1 MSIGGREHQA
11 PALTI
16 APSGTPRATLAKR
29 AAVLAAVTA
38 VLFFCY
44 WRQSQSAP
52 VSSDGAG
59 NVLQAWDML
68 HGNVLLHNWWVS
80 DVSFYTTELPQ
91 YVLIE
96 ALLGF
101 GSWVVHVGAAMTYTL
116 LVLLAALVA
125 KGNAQGREGLGR
137 ALLAAGIMLSP
148 QLSATSVLLLSP
160 DHTGTAVPVLVI
172 WLLID
177 RVAPGGRGGH
187 GGKGFPPTG
196 GLGGMKSPPRVGG
209 SGGSSPRAKWLVPVL
224 VGVGFLWSIVADSV
238 VLLTSIVPLV
248 LVCAVRSCPGLI
260 RGGERPAPKWYE
272 LSLAGAAAVAGVAG
286 AFAPRLMA
294 ALGGYRESR
303 VGTGADFSQLQ
314 HGSWVTFQA
323 ALELFGANFFGA
335 KPAIEVVFVAVHL
348 AGVIMVIWALGVAA
362 GRFFRFG
369 DLIVP
374 VFAVAIVL
382 NLGAYLISPH
392 ARDILGA
399 REIAGVLPLGAVLA
413 GRILGGRILGSL
425 LPGARVLG
433 DPVLADPVLA
443 DPVLADPV
451 LADPVLADPVLADPV
466 LADPVLADP
475 VLGGYRPGQRVR
487 AARWTAPRWTLA
499 TLAVITAGYLG
510 ALGYGAAQDPV
521 PAANEP
527 LAAWLTAHGLTGGLA
542 SYWQSNSTA
551 LDSHGRLLVSAVTL
565 GGNSRLVP
573 YLWETDDANYNPSL
587 HYANFVVADGFGA
600 VPGLQTAVVLT
611 FGQPERTYHADGYTI
626 MVWNRNLLAKLGHM

>member
-1 MSIGGREHQA
+1 
-11 PALTI
+11 
-16 APSGTPRATLAKR
+16 
-29 AAVLAAVTA
+29 
-38 VLFFCY
+38 
-44 WRQSQSAP
+44 
-52 VSSDGAG
+52 
-59 NVLQAWDML
+59 
-68 HGNVLLHNWWVS
+68 
-80 DVSFYTTELPQ
+80 
-91 YVLIE
+91 
-96 ALLGF
+96 
-101 GSWVVHVGAAMTYTL
+101 
-116 LVLLAALVA
+116 
-125 KGNAQGREGLGR
+125 
-137 ALLAAGIMLSP
+137 
-148 QLSATSVLLLSP
+148 
-160 DHTGTAVPVLVI
+160 
-172 WLLID
+172 
-177 RVAPGGRGGH
+177 
-187 GGKGFPPTG
+187 
-196 GLGGMKSPPRVGG
+196 
-209 SGGSSPRAKWLVPVL
+209 
-224 VGVGFLWSIVADSV
+224 
-238 VLLTSIVPLV
+238 
-248 LVCAVRSCPGLI
+248 
-260 RGGERPAPKWYE
+260 
-272 LSLAGAAAVAGVAG
+272 
-286 AFAPRLMA
+286 MA

-466 LADPVLADP
+466 
-475 VLGGYRPGQRVR
+475 
-487 AARWTAPRWTLA
+487 
-499 TLAVITAGYLG
+499 
-510 ALGYGAAQDPV
+510 